1 MHEGCCIWMTARY
14 IEEDSRRESDA
25 PYSVKPPSVHTTGK
39 RKTPG
44 TQKSEW
50 TFLTNH
56 AHVLICAHEDHS
68 IRTCDMAV
76 RVGITER
83 AVQRIISDLCEAGY
97 LTRTREG
104 RRNRYTVH
112 SEKPLRH
119 RVEAHCLLSG
129 LLKTVENGDV
139 A

>member
-1 MHEGCCIWMTARY
+1 MLHLDSSTLYREY
-14 IEEDSRRESDA
+14 SRRESDA
-25 PYSVKPPSVHTTGK
+25 LYFVKPPLVHMTGK
-39 RKTPG
+39 RKTPS
-44 TQKSEW
+44 TQKAEW

-56 AHVLICAHEDHS
+56 THVLICVHEDLS
-68 IRTCDMAV
+68 IRTRDMAA

-104 RRNRYTVH
+104 RRNRYAVH
-112 SEKPLRH
+112 SEKTLRH
-119 RVEAHCLLSG
+119 PVEAHCLLSG

>member
-68 IRTCDMAV
+68 IRTRDMAV